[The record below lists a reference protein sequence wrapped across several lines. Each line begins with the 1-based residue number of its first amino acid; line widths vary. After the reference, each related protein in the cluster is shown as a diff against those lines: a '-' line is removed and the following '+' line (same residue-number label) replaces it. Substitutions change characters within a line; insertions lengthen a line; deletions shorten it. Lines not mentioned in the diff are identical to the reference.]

1 MNFKRENISTFQSSL
16 GFLIDSML
24 TTCNFLN
31 KNTDS
36 NTKSSWSI
44 QTEKFSSF
52 FERIR
57 SNSEVIENLRSK
69 VVYPIFDSNSSFVLG
84 KLIDEDNVV
93 QDDFMKVTEDESG
106 DFKLKTGARGITISV
121 SKLYLPISEVY
132 TEAVNYSVSHKKE
145 NIPFPVQIL
154 LGFYS
159 CIYHSILGVEPDDQ
173 AQLVKENMDVL
184 IESLESC
191 DVPKEQTSRNP
202 MNMIQNML
210 GNIDMKQ
217 IGDMMSK
224 VTGDKEASK
233 EFGEVFSKMTE
244 AIKTGTNP
252 MEIVGDIIKNAAAET
267 EGVDTEQ
274 SASDGVENTGNN
286 TADEPAAE
294 SETAPALPVS
304 GEELVPSMTPASVQ
318 E

>member
-24 TTCNFLN
+24 NTCNFLN
-31 KNTDS
+31 KNTDLQ
-36 NTKSSWSI
+36 TKSSWSI

-57 SNSEVIENLRSK
+57 TNSEVIENLRSK
-69 VVYPIFDSNSSFVLG
+69 VVHPIFDSNSSFVLG
-84 KLIDEDNVV
+84 KLINEDNVV
-93 QDDFMKVTEDESG
+93 QDDFMKVSEDDSEE
-106 DFKLKTGARGITISV
+106 FKIKTGARGITISV
-121 SKLYLPISEVY
+121 SKLFLPISEVY
-132 TEAVNYSVSHKKE
+132 TEAVNYSVKNKKE

-154 LGFYS
+154 IGFYS
-159 CIYHSILGVEPDDQ
+159 CMYHSILGVESDDQ
-173 AQLVKENMDVL
+173 AQMVKENIDVL
-184 IESLESC
+184 VESLESC
-191 DVPKEQTSRNP
+191 DVPREQSNRNP

-233 EFGEVFSKMTE
+233 EFGEVFGKMTE
-244 AIKTGTNP
+244 AIKSGTNP
-252 MEIVGDIIKNAAAET
+252 MEIVGDIIKSAAAET

-274 SASDGVENTGNN
+274 STETSTEQVAAGDDSSFVVE
-286 TADEPAAE
+286 E
-294 SETAPALPVS
+294 SVTQ
-304 GEELVPSMTPASVQ
+304 GDDLVPTMTPASFQ

>member
-24 TTCNFLN
+24 NTCNFLN
-31 KNTDS
+31 KNTDLQ
-36 NTKSSWSI
+36 TKSSWSI

-57 SNSEVIENLRSK
+57 TNSEVIENLRSK
-69 VVYPIFDSNSSFVLG
+69 VVHPIFDSNSSFVLG
-84 KLIDEDNVV
+84 KLINEDNVV
-93 QDDFMKVTEDESG
+93 QDDFMKVSEDDSEE
-106 DFKLKTGARGITISV
+106 FKIKTGARGITISV
-121 SKLYLPISEVY
+121 SKLFLPISEVY
-132 TEAVNYSVSHKKE
+132 TEAVNYSVKNKKE

-154 LGFYS
+154 IGFYS
-159 CIYHSILGVEPDDQ
+159 CMYHSILGVESDDQ
-173 AQLVKENMDVL
+173 AQMVKENIDVL
-184 IESLESC
+184 VESLESC
-191 DVPKEQTSRNP
+191 DVPREQSNRNP

-233 EFGEVFSKMTE
+233 EFGEVFGKMTE
-244 AIKTGTNP
+244 AIKSGTNP
-252 MEIVGDIIKNAAAET
+252 MEIVGDIIKSAAAET

-274 SASDGVENTGNN
+274 STG
-286 TADEPAAE
+286 TSTEQVAAE
-294 SETAPALPVS
+294 DDSSFVV
-304 GEELVPSMTPASVQ
+304 EESVTQGDDLVPTMTPASVQ